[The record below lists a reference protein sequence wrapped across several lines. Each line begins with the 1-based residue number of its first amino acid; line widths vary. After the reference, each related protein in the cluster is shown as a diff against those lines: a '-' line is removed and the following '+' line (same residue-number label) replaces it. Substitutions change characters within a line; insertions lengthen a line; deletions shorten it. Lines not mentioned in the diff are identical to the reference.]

1 MTLRMIYN
9 AIAIAVLGV
18 SLVVSLGAP
27 LFAAQPKSQTE
38 LPTAEDLTLS
48 YYFSDQQSDQA
59 EPLWMAFWQA
69 GPPDTRA
76 GERRGG
82 GQREPRGPAG
92 RLNNRPDARPPL
104 PPRMLERLRNMKPAD
119 RERVLEN
126 NRRFQELTPERQAE
140 LRERLRMLLEMPLD
154 QRRALDRRLSV
165 FRNMRP
171 EQQRKAREIYE
182 KHWRVLSPQRRMA
195 VLEEFRSLRD
205 MSPEVRGK
213 RMTSEEYQSQFNSE
227 ERTVLDELS
236 AL

>member
-1 MTLRMIYN
+1 MTLRLNSN
-9 AIAIAVLGV
+9 AIVIAL
-18 SLVVSLGAP
+18 LAVSLGAP

-38 LPTAEDLTLS
+38 LPTADGLTVFT
-48 YYFSDQQSDQA
+48 YFSDQLSDQA

-69 GPPDTRA
+69 EPPSSRA

-92 RLNNRPDARPPL
+92 RNNNGPNGRPVARPPL
-104 PPRMLERLRNMKPAD
+104 PPRMLERLRNMKPKD

-171 EQQRKAREIYE
+171 DQQRKAREIYE
-182 KHWRVLSPQRRMA
+182 KHWRTLSPERRMA
-195 VLEEFRSLRD
+195 VLDEFRNLRG
-205 MSPEVRGK
+205 MSDDKRGA
-213 RMTSEEYQSQFNSE
+213 RVASDEYQSQFNSE
-227 ERTVLDELS
+227 ERALLDELS